1 LGDKVT
7 ILDWIIIAIVGSFLV
22 RGFFRGF
29 LLELFDVFA
38 LLGGYLAARFIGPVL
53 AKNVAAAMSIDRWVA
68 GIILAIALFLI
79 TAVSIKLLARILK
92 KAAKAAALGG
102 VDRSIGGLFG
112 LIKGLLL
119 ILIIF
124 FILSI
129 TPASR
134 SIADYAHKGT
144 VSSWAWFSTKLVRGV
159 TEIDPI
165 APTQVMAKWLEAA
178 GLNDEAIH
186 IIVDQPEI
194 MMAILTQAKEND
206 INIPFKEIMNGE
218 PSVSLPDKFKIS
230 DEKQKDLIKLLE
242 DNAEDAASLA
252 TKFWKT
258 IKDNK

>member
-1 LGDKVT
+1 MT

-53 AKNVAAAMSIDRWVA
+53 AKNLAAAMSVDRWIA
-68 GIILAIALFLI
+68 GIILAIGLFFV
-79 TAVSIKLLARILK
+79 TAISIKLLARILK

-112 LIKGLLL
+112 FIKGTLL

-124 FILSI
+124 FVLSL

-159 TEIDPI
+159 TEIDPL
-165 APTQVMAKWLEAA
+165 ASTQVMAKWLRSA

-186 IIVDQPEI
+186 IIVDQPEL

-206 INIPFKEIMNGE
+206 VNIPVKEIMSGE

-230 DEKQKDLIKLLE
+230 EANQKELVKLLE
-242 DNAEDAASLA
+242 ENVDDAKDVA
-252 TKFWKT
+252 TKFWKMMQA
-258 IKDNK
+258 NR